1 MAKRKKVKFLVKF
14 RFSGHDGCLYFHTY
28 PRGRN
33 FFCPW
38 VGRVKCSVLTMGEE
52 SNAMLFSILG
62 PVYMEVGDPR

>member
-1 MAKRKKVKFLVKF
+1 MVWHQGTDRVAFTFILP
-14 RFSGHDGCLYFHTY
+14 SGEV
-28 PRGRN
+28 

-52 SNAMLFSILG
+52 SNVMLFSILG